1 MFCYPL
7 QVTPHLSITRAP
19 HALVI
24 SQERFSFLEFGEHAV
39 VARGELQYAF
49 SRFIPAADDEDEEGK
64 MLMNRFKRLN
74 LLSDLSEVN
83 VGEIWLL
90 RSDESEV
97 GELRATVEFARD
109 GSTVSVHNSAV
120 AGLVDDVTE
129 GGKVGSEVGVG
140 VGNWD
145 LEAVVVWGKGEVSDE
160 VGSVLGLTVVR
171 AGDGDIGGGS
181 AGGVVEVTV
190 GVLGLWEEDK
200 DLNVGAIEDTIEG
213 GEGVGAGPED
223 TADGDELGVVTVEG
237 ESAGGVDW
245 RVTSIDG
252 GDGTASLVDVL
263 SLPFGGGG
271 NSGEGGGDLH
281 II

>member
-1 MFCYPL
+1 VFCYPL

-64 MLMNRFKRLN
+64 MLNRFKRLN

-97 GELRATVEFARD
+97 GELRATVEFARE
-109 GSTVSVHNSAV
+109 GSIVSVHSSAV

-190 GVLGLWEEDK
+190 GVLGLWEEDE

-237 ESAGGVDW
+237 ESACGVDW

>member
-109 GSTVSVHNSAV
+109 GSIISVHSSAV

-190 GVLGLWEEDK
+190 GVLGLWEEDE

-237 ESAGGVDW
+237 ESACGVDW

>member
-64 MLMNRFKRLN
+64 MLNRFKRLN
-74 LLSDLSEVN
+74 LLSDLSEVS

-97 GELRATVEFARD
+97 GELRATVEFARE
-109 GSTVSVHNSAV
+109 GSIVSVHSSAV

-190 GVLGLWEEDK
+190 GVLGLWEEDE

-237 ESAGGVDW
+237 ESACGVDW

-271 NSGEGGGDLH
+271 LQKILFFGQKSV
-281 II
+281 